1 MTLLIATDEAGY
13 GPRLGPLVIVAT
25 AWRLA
30 PGCDIATADQM
41 LRKPVYIDN
50 IGSFHIDDSKRIF
63 KRAKANAESPASIPS
78 IDRITDAVAHWV
90 SLPIPS
96 IDTPSWLREV
106 AAGDFDSLVKQPWFQ
121 TLAAKRLSPQKTS
134 TADPTVDPIT
144 ETLIRHWASGG
155 WQLVAIASRIIDVA
169 SFNAMLDRSGNKAD
183 LLSDSTCDLAIKLA
197 NQTYDTS
204 DQSVIIQSDRFG
216 GRAYYAGLI
225 QHHCPDYNVRVTA
238 ESNQTSSYRLTDSFE
253 PTDPV
258 ESKASASNRP
268 STKSPVRPQTIDWSF
283 TVGGDSFPPVA
294 MSSIIAKSTRERLM
308 SLLNRYFQTQTAN
321 DPKLGKN
328 LKPTAGYTVDANRF
342 LSDISAYRITA
353 GIDDQI
359 LIRKK

>member
-1 MTLLIATDEAGY
+1 MTLLVATDEAGY

-30 PGCDIATADQM
+30 AGCDITTADQM
-41 LRKPVYIDN
+41 LRTPLQIDN

-63 KRAKANAESPASIPS
+63 KRAKAHSESSASISS

-96 IDTPSWLREV
+96 VDMAKWLREV
-106 AAGDFDSLVKQPWFQ
+106 AADDFESLIKQPWFQ
-121 TLAAKRLSPQKTS
+121 SLAAKPSVAS
-134 TADPTVDPIT
+134 SNDSSADPTTAALV
-144 ETLIRHWASGG
+144 RHWSSGG
-155 WQLVAIASRIIDVA
+155 WQLAGIAARVIDVA
-169 SFNAMLDRSGNKAD
+169 RFNAMLDRAGNKAD

-197 NQTYDTS
+197 NRVYDAS
-204 DQSVIIQSDRFG
+204 DRSVIIQSDRFG

-225 QHHCPDYNVRVTA
+225 QHHCAEYNVQVLA
-238 ESNQTSSYRLTDSFE
+238 ESNQVSSYRLTDSIE
-253 PTDPV
+253 PT
-258 ESKASASNRP
+258 
-268 STKSPVRPQTIDWSF
+268 VRPQSIDWSF

-308 SLLNRYFQTQTAN
+308 GLLNRYFQMQTAS
-321 DPKLGKN
+321 DPKLGEN

-342 LSDISAYRITA
+342 LSEISAYRIAA

>member
-25 AWRLA
+25 AWRLT
-30 PGCDIATADQM
+30 PGCDIASADQM
-41 LRKPVYIDN
+41 LREPVHIDKV
-50 IGSFHIDDSKRIF
+50 GSFHIDDSKRIF
-63 KRAKANAESPASIPS
+63 KREKANAETPASISS
-78 IDRITDAVAHWV
+78 IDRITDAVAHWI

-96 IDTPSWLREV
+96 IDTPNWIRSV
-106 AAGDFDSLVKQPWFQ
+106 ATGDFDSLVKQPWFKS
-121 TLAAKRLSPQKTS
+121 LATKPAISNNIT
-134 TADPTVDPIT
+134 TDPISDS
-144 ETLIRHWASGG
+144 LIRHWSQGG
-155 WQLVAIASRIIDVA
+155 WQLVGIAARIIDTA

-183 LLSDSTCDLAIKLA
+183 LLSGSTCGLAIDLA
-197 NQTYDTS
+197 NQTYQAS
-204 DQSVIIQSDRFG
+204 DESVMIQSDRFG

-225 QHHCPDYNVRVTA
+225 QHQYPDYNVRVLS
-238 ESNQTSSYRLTDSFE
+238 ESSQTSRYRLTDSTLSNAPQPNRRSGKTKE
-253 PTDPV
+253 RPT
-258 ESKASASNRP
+258 
-268 STKSPVRPQTIDWSF
+268 TIEWSF

-308 SLLNRYFQTQTAN
+308 GLLNRYFQTQTTDN
-321 DPKLGKN
+321 PSLGKN

-342 LSDISAYRITA
+342 LSNLSAYRIAA

>member
-25 AWRLA
+25 AWRLS
-30 PGCDIATADQM
+30 PQWDISTADCM
-41 LRKPVYIDN
+41 LREPLHIDN
-50 IGSFHIDDSKRIF
+50 VGKFHIDDSKRIF
-63 KRAKANAESPASIPS
+63 KRPKAKAGEPTSASS

-90 SLPIPS
+90 GLPVPS
-96 IDTPSWLREV
+96 IDTANWLRSV
-106 AAGDFDSLVKQPWFQ
+106 ATDDFGSLVKQPWFK
-121 TLAAKRLSPQKTS
+121 TLAAKRSLTRTTTAGS
-134 TADPTVDPIT
+134 TADPIT
-144 ETLIRHWASGG
+144 EALIRHWSRGG
-155 WQLVAIASRIIDVA
+155 WQLVSIAARIIDAA

-183 LLSDSTCDLAIKLA
+183 LLSDSTCGLAIKLA
-197 NQTYDTS
+197 NRIYETS
-204 DQSVIIQSDRFG
+204 DRSVIIQSDRFG
-216 GRAYYAGLI
+216 GRAYYAGLV
-225 QHHCPDYNVRVTA
+225 QHHCPQYNVQVTA
-238 ESNQTSSYRLTDSFE
+238 QSSQSSSYRLTDSTE
-253 PTDPV
+253 PTRSIQPTPH
-258 ESKASASNRP
+258 ASNRHGAK
-268 STKSPVRPQTIDWSF
+268 TKERPTTIDWSF

-308 SLLNRYFQTQTAN
+308 DLLNRYFQTETAS

-342 LSDISAYRITA
+342 LCDISAYRVAA